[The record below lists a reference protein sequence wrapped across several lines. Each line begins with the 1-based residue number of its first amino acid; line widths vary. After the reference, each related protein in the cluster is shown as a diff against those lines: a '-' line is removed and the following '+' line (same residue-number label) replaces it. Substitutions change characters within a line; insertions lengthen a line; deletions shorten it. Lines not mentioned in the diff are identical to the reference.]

1 MPIISVSVDPRRDT
15 SKAITTFLR
24 AHDMTGRMQYLVGSA
39 AQLGRTWAAWNVGS
53 QKDAGNPEFVAHSAL
68 VYGISASGKVTTIYP
83 ADFKPADIAHDI
95 PLLARR

>member
-1 MPIISVSVDPRRDT
+1 
-15 SKAITTFLR
+15 
-24 AHDMTGRMQYLVGSA
+24 MQYLVGSA
-39 AQLGRTWAAWNVGS
+39 AQLGRTWAARNVRS
-53 QKDAGNPEFVAHSAL
+53 QKDASNPEFVAHSAL